1 MKKILAI
8 TTAAILISGC
18 GGGAPNK
25 VTNELPDEP
34 VITPKPVP
42 EPVPESENKAPTIS
56 GTPQSS
62 LLANTDYLFTPSAS
76 DNEDDPLT
84 FSISNKP
91 NWADFNTF
99 SGVLKGTPVK
109 VASFEN
115 IVISVSDGTS
125 KTSLPAFNID
135 SLNPL
140 HNVSITWEAPITN
153 VKGDDIDN
161 ITGYKIMYG
170 KESENYDHL
179 ITINDPSMTNT
190 LILDLERSNYYFSMK
205 TITPNEV
212 ESKPAIEYVYVY

>member
-1 MKKILAI
+1 MKKILFI

-18 GGGAPNK
+18 GDGTPTEVK
-25 VTNELPDEP
+25 NEVPDEP

-42 EPVPESENKAPTIS
+42 VPENKAPTIS

-62 LLANTDYLFTPSAS
+62 LLTNTDYLFTPDAS
-76 DNEDDPLT
+76 DGEDDPLT

-91 NWADFNTF
+91 NWADFNIFT
-99 SGVLKGTPVK
+99 GVLKGTPIK

-125 KTSLPAFNID
+125 KTSLPAFNINA
-135 SLNPL
+135 LNPL
-140 HNVSITWEAPITN
+140 HNVSITWEAPISN
-153 VKGDDIDN
+153 VKGDDIEN

-179 ITINDPSMTNT
+179 ITINDPSKTNT